1 MGHVK
6 AEWRVTAFMRAD
18 RDAVDE
24 NLSKVIHGAELHDH
38 VARITELRRLELGA
52 VPGHSHV
59 VAQIIIEHVPG
70 HAYAG
75 ATPALGSLKVAEFQR
90 AGGIG
95 EQAPAMQKFK
105 AGRIIS
111 MSVREDGFHGH
122 FYFDGSGSEWVHENT
137 LINENFLRNPF

>member
-24 NLSKVIHGAELHDH
+24 NLSKVIDGAEFDDH

-59 VAQIIIEHVPG
+59 VAQVIIEHVPG

-75 ATPALGSLKVAEFQR
+75 TTPALGSLKGAEFQR

-95 EQAPAMQKFK
+95 KQSQAMQTFT
-105 AGRIIS
+105 ARRIHS
-111 MSVREDGFHGH
+111 
-122 FYFDGSGSEWVHENT
+122 
-137 LINENFLRNPF
+137 L